1 LAALG
6 QGAIRA
12 NMDTTLTSA
21 DLAASPAAPQSQ
33 TPDAPARAEASP
45 AGTPSPAVILT
56 AAAVAQVKEVMQQQG
71 FEGYLLTLRVV
82 PAGCSGLGY
91 DLNLVKDAKDG
102 DLTWTQDGVT
112 LCTDALS
119 MKYLAGTQMDWVKTD
134 TAAGFKF
141 SNPNAKSSCGCGT
154 SFSA

>member
-1 LAALG
+1 
-6 QGAIRA
+6 
-12 NMDTTLTSA
+12 MDTTLTTA
-21 DLAASPAAPQSQ
+21 DLPSTSASPAPQSQ
-33 TPDAPARAEASP
+33 RHDAPARSEAV
-45 AGTPSPAVILT
+45 PAVTLT

-71 FEGYLLTLRVV
+71 FEGYLLTVRVV

-91 DLNLVKDAKDG
+91 DLNLVKDSKEG
-102 DLTWTQDGVT
+102 DFTWTQDGVT